1 MGGLDKT
8 APLRLGARLRGEM
21 VKRGE
26 NPLVR
31 CLKRRDYGGVTE
43 QKYPSGNS
51 RFGTKTVALEHF
63 WISFDTIGL

>member
-1 MGGLDKT
+1 
-8 APLRLGARLRGEM
+8 M